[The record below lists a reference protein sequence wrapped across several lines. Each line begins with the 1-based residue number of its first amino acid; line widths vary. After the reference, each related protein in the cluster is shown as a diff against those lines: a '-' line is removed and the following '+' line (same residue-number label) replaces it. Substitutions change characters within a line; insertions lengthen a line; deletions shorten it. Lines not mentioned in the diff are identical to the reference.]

1 MVQTLMSMEQ
11 LQLISDLLRGADW
24 ALAHGDLGTLG
35 SVAAQLTGHVA
46 KPLQRDL
53 REIAA
58 HSVDDPDG
66 AISLWVSTR
75 ASLHAYLCDRAE
87 GV

>member
-1 MVQTLMSMEQ
+1 MVQSLMSMEQ

-35 SVAAQLTGHVA
+35 SVASQLTCHVA

-53 REIAA
+53 RAIAEHTA
-58 HSVDDPDG
+58 DDPDG
-66 AISLWVSTR
+66 AISLWVTTR
-75 ASLHAYLCDRAE
+75 ASLHSYLCDRAE